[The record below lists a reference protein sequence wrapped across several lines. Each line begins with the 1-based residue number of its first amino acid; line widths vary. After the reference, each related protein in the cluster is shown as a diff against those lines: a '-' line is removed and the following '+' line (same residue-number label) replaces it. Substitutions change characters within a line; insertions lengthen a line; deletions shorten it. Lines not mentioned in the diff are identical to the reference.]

1 LVAIAL
7 TVAVSGQTRPGA
19 DARKDIAE
27 ALTAARRDSKPVLLD
42 FGAEWCLDCR
52 VLWKA
57 LADPAVAQFARENFH
72 LVDIET
78 GEYFVGPN
86 SPNARNL
93 DIASQYGLDLMNEG
107 IPALVLLTPGGKPV
121 PTDHQVRWSRARTF
135 SVADVLTYLKE
146 MAKLSKGAKGP
157 VVQSDSK

>member
-1 LVAIAL
+1 LVVIAL
-7 TVAVSGQTRPGA
+7 TVAVSGQTRSAA

-27 ALTAARRDSKPVLLD
+27 ALSAAGKDGKPVLLD

-57 LADPAVAQFARENFH
+57 LEDPAVAKFVKDNFH
-72 LVDIET
+72 LVDVET

-86 SPNARNL
+86 SPKA
-93 DIASQYGLDLMNEG
+93 
-107 IPALVLLTPGGKPV
+107 
-121 PTDHQVRWSRARTF
+121 TDHQVRWSRARTF

-146 MAKLSKGAKGP
+146 MAKLSKAAKGSRHGDP
-157 VVQSDSK
+157 K